1 MGYPSYQKITQWY
14 GICKSRLCLMPLY
27 IYHFHLVT
35 PWPIL
40 TASLGTLSPSD
51 IVKFFIFPQC
61 HLKIPTNEEHKFTL
75 FASILFVKIWKI
87 RNQTIFAGHTRT
99 QRKVLKRLS
108 VLWSHIGLVSIIST
122 PPLLFWKP
130 PHIDRVK
137 ISFCVAKMNLVRFC
151 LLTRHSMFLYDNASS
166 K

>member
-1 MGYPSYQKITQWY
+1 MEFVNHVFVSCPYTSTISIWSLHGQFS
-14 GICKSRLCLMPLY
+14 L
-27 IYHFHLVT
+27 
-35 PWPIL
+35 
-40 TASLGTLSPSD
+40 ASLGTLSPSN

-108 VLWSHIGLVSIIST
+108 VLTFKCTLITYWLGLNYIHSPLVILEAPSH
-122 PPLLFWKP
+122 
-130 PHIDRVK
+130 
-137 ISFCVAKMNLVRFC
+137 
-151 LLTRHSMFLYDNASS
+151 
-166 K
+166 

>member
-108 VLWSHIGLVSIIST
+108 VLTFKCTLITYWLGLNYIHSPLVILEAPSHWSGE
-122 PPLLFWKP
+122 
-130 PHIDRVK
+130 
-137 ISFCVAKMNLVRFC
+137 N
-151 LLTRHSMFLYDNASS
+151 
-166 K
+166 